1 MVKIDVALIERAV
14 ENLIDNAMRHS
25 PEGSAVALSAKAEA
39 DGVALT
45 VADSGP
51 GIVPQ
56 DLPHVS
62 ERFFPGS
69 RHREGRKHAGLGLAI
84 IQRVA
89 QLHGATV
96 QAANQE
102 SDGAVFTVWLPTAA
116 G

>member
-1 MVKIDVALIERAV
+1 
-14 ENLIDNAMRHS
+14 MRHS

-69 RHREGRKHAGLGLAI
+69 RREGRKHAGLGLAI
-84 IQRVA
+84 VQRVA

-102 SDGAVFTVWLPTAA
+102 SGGAVFTVRLPTAA